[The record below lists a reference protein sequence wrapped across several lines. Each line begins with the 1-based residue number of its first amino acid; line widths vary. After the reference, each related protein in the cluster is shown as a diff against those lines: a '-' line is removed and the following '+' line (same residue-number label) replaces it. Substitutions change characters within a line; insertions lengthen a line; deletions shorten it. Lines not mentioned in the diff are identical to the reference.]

1 MLCAGQRLSSSNVLS
16 CCHACPHASCS
27 CALLLPLLAAP
38 DARMCRGWP
47 RPLPPCRRQRQL
59 VLAGL
64 HAAARASTSF
74 WASCGR
80 CEPRAAPLAAAT
92 SSACPSP
99 ARQAAGCARRIA
111 PAPHMP
117 LHWLPGPPAGRH
129 RRPAGRCAHH
139 APRPPI
145 APGVAT
151 RRSGKRA
158 ARGQGPQKA
167 RAAPTPSLL
176 RPSMGAR
183 CRCRAPL
190 RALTQSAAPSPRARH
205 IGIAAP
211 GAGGV
216 RVPRLGAR
224 VARKGSRRPWAPSG
238 SSKRT
243 VRKSQA
249 RCCAS

>member
-1 MLCAGQRLSSSNVLS
+1 MPAALALCCS
-16 CCHACPHASCS
+16 CCLLHQLRKCGEAGADCCRPAAAGASCRWRA
-27 CALLLPLLAAP
+27 CTPLHAL
-38 DARMCRGWP
+38 P
-47 RPLPPCRRQRQL
+47 R
-59 VLAGL
+59 VSGH
-64 HAAARASTSF
+64 HAAAVSRA
-74 WASCGR
+74 
-80 CEPRAAPLAAAT
+80 PRPLAAAT

-117 LHWLPGPPAGRH
+117 LHWLPGPPARRH

-158 ARGQGPQKA
+158 ARGQGAQKA

-183 CRCRAPL
+183 CQCRAPS
-190 RALTQSAAPSPRARH
+190 RALTQSPAPSPRARH

-211 GAGGV
+211 GARGGASAS
-216 RVPRLGAR
+216 PSAR

-243 VRKSQA
+243 VHESQA